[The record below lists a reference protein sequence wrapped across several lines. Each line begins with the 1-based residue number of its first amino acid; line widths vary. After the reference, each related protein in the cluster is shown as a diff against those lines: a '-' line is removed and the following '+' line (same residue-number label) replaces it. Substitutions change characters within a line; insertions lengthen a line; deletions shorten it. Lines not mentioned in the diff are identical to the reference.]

1 MLKILFSQMNQRKAA
16 NEDET
21 QCLSKVGNGD
31 ERGDGFETRLKNID
45 ECKHGKFPLATCQ
58 ICK

>member
-1 MLKILFSQMNQRKAA
+1 MKQRQTA

-21 QCLSKVGNGD
+21 QCLSKVVNGE
-31 ERGDGFETRLKNID
+31 ERGDGFERCLKNID
-45 ECKHGKFPLATCQ
+45 ECKHEKFPLATCQ